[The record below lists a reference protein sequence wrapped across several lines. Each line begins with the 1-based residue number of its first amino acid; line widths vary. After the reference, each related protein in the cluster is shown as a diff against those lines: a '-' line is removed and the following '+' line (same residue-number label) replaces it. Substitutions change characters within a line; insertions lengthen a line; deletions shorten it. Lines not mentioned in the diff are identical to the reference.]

1 MTTRRENGTKS
12 STAEGGEIKVR
23 ISVGR
28 PLSAPVD
35 SSRPPLVLVNR
46 TTDMRPV
53 INVDASYY
61 NLCQFE
67 LALSRVYLQHGE
79 TMDVELMPYCRRL
92 QKENDKRRSQFYQQ
106 EENIPVTRQNPHP
119 QDHLKLTRQD
129 DNIQA
134 NFNLSKQHS
143 SLQDSPKM
151 SKQGLNLQDRLKSSI
166 HDTNIQEHIKSL
178 LEDVNRQVSLSYS
191 KNNVSVQVPRQN
203 VNIQVARQ
211 NVGLSN
217 HLKPSKNNVN
227 DNNIL
232 LTPKQIDNIQH
243 CIHFARKPVNL
254 QVSAGP
260 ENSFQG
266 RVNLS
271 RKDDNA
277 QYSRQDVFA
286 NDRLQLSRQYGCISP
301 HGQRQETAAYYDWRR
316 NSAFLS
322 SLLPSPPLPTYEQES
337 AFKVMAHDMEVCRL
351 LESLFPENLLRACNL
366 ASGVQEPAMTHHFPG
381 DQSSILPLSAN
392 NRYNQTNNKTSE
404 INSISTPINTISYH
418 TSFNSDHGKLQYCV
432 VSVRNNSPN
441 MHGNFTKTDNQQ
453 EPVTNTTPS
462 VIGDISPKLVELV
475 SVEDVLGGNTGAVEE
490 SSKIVRGWLEPDFQA
505 LDKGDIL
512 DVILDLEELYVSKNR
527 KEPIVCTL
535 PSPCKKRRSAP
546 AHAVHQQ
553 IDARQGK
560 V

>member
-1 MTTRRENGTKS
+1 
-12 STAEGGEIKVR
+12 
-23 ISVGR
+23 R

-46 TTDMRPV
+46 TTDKRPV

-61 NLCQFE
+61 SLCQFE

-92 QKENDKRRSQFYQQ
+92 QKENDKRRLQFYQQ
-106 EENIPVTRQNPHP
+106 EENIPVTRRNPHP
-119 QDHLKLTRQD
+119 QDHLKQTRQD

-134 NFNLSKQHS
+134 HFNLSKQNS
-143 SLQDSPKM
+143 SLRDSPKM
-151 SKQGLNLQDRLKSSI
+151 SRQGLNLQDRLKSSI
-166 HDTNIQEHIKSL
+166 KDTNIQENIKSL
-178 LEDVNRQVSLSYS
+178 LEDVNLQVSLSYL
-191 KNNVSVQVPRQN
+191 KNNVNVQVPRQN
-203 VNIQVARQ
+203 VNIQVVRQ
-211 NVGLSN
+211 NVSLPN
-217 HLKPSKNNVN
+217 HLKSSRNNVN

-254 QVSAGP
+254 QLSAGP

-266 RVNLS
+266 RVNFS

-322 SLLPSPPLPTYEQES
+322 SLLPSPPPLPTYDQEI
-337 AFKVMAHDMEVCRL
+337 AFKAMAQDMEVCRL

-392 NRYNQTNNKTSE
+392 NRYNQTNNKTSDT
-404 INSISTPINTISYH
+404 NSLSTPIDTISYH
-418 TSFNSDHGKLQYCV
+418 TSFNSDHGKLQYCL
-432 VSVRNNSPN
+432 VSVRNSSQN
-441 MHGNFTKTDNQQ
+441 MHGDFPKTDNQQ
-453 EPVTNTTPS
+453 EPVTGTTPS
-462 VIGDISPKLVELV
+462 VFGEISPKLVELV
-475 SVEDVLGGNTGAVEE
+475 SVEDVLNGNTAAVEE
-490 SSKIVRGWLEPDFQA
+490 SSKIVRGWLEPVMLRRPDFET
-505 LDKGDIL
+505 LDEGDIL
-512 DVILDLEELYVSKNR
+512 DAALDLEELYVSRTR
-527 KEPIVCTL
+527 KESFVCTI

-546 AHAVHQQ
+546 ALEVHQQ
-553 IDARQGK
+553 LDARQDK